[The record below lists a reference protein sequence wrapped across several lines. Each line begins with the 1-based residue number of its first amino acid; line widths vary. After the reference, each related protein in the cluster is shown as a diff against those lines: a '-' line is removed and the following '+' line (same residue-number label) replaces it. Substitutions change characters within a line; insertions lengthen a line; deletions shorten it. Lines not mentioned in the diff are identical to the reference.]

1 MKKGLNSE
9 QGIEVGTK
17 GQKLLVI
24 TTQNI
29 FSENGARSLM
39 RGKARA
45 LSEQGVSVKFFCLR
59 FGGVSSKQRAAAG
72 VEVAGT
78 GTSEGWLLRLGVLSD
93 IRATLR
99 TYRPDWVLVSGAW
112 LYLWGDKLGRVISLS
127 GACIAVDLQGPIEE
141 IAEYRRVLGSRLL
154 ARLLSR
160 WLCWAEH
167 RFLSRWTHLVET
179 MSGNAVRYLSKYR
192 PRYDGSVSLVKCGFS
207 EAFTDARYARE
218 RVAWRKKLGIGA
230 DKRAVVFAGTLSGW
244 QNKEGLFAFAKRHS
258 GSEDKTEVHF
268 FVPRAHHAEI
278 AALGLRNTRT
288 GFLPSAQLQV
298 ALCAFDYG
306 LLLRQA
312 RGIANY
318 FAFPLK
324 ASEYANARLGILSN
338 SDDENSLGWM
348 EGSLARAFVDI
359 ETFPLSEKKLASVRL
374 RYEDLREL
382 EFSHMVVGLIE
393 LYGKIRRD
401 LVSSKMEVLAR
412 GTRGAF
418 RHAIDIRR

>member
-9 QGIEVGTK
+9 QGIEVVPK
-17 GQKLLVI
+17 GQRLLVI

-112 LYLWGDKLGRVISLS
+112 LYLWGDKLGRAISLS
-127 GACIAVDLQGPIEE
+127 GACIAVDLQGPVDE
-141 IAEYRRVLGSRLL
+141 IAEYQRVLGSRFL

-160 WLCWAEH
+160 WLGWAEH

-179 MSGNAVRYLSKYR
+179 MSGNAVRYLSRHR
-192 PRYDGSVSLVKCGFS
+192 PRYDGSVCLVKCGFS
-207 EAFTDARYARE
+207 EAFTDARYASE

-244 QNKEGLFAFAKRHS
+244 QNKEALFAFAKKHS
-258 GSEDKTEVHF
+258 SSADKTEVHF
-268 FVPRAHHAEI
+268 FVPRAHHAEV
-278 AALGLRNTRT
+278 AALGLHNTRT
-288 GFLPSAQLQV
+288 GFLPSAQLQS

-306 LLLRQA
+306 LLPREETMT
-312 RGIANY
+312 NY

-324 ASEYANARLGILSN
+324 VSEYANARLGILVTYR
-338 SDDENSLGWM
+338 EMGWM
-348 EGSLARAFVDI
+348 EGLLARTCIDI
-359 ETFPLSEKKLASVRL
+359 DAFPLSEKKLASARL

-382 EFSHMVVGLIE
+382 EFSHMVVGLIK

-418 RHAIDIRR
+418 QHAIDIRR